1 MSASCGK
8 YAYFLLYPRTYLIYC
23 FTYGIWISNTKSL
36 KLKEEQNA
44 LTNMFLAKVI
54 FFLFV
59 LNHLFHHFVRMKY
72 CMIYFTMEV
81 TTKRKNIWWKY
92 HPPKTD
98 NILCMDS
105 LEGSHSTRHK
115 NNNLTEVIK
124 NTSLTS
130 SKNGMK
136 NLTCGKDFC
145 QTLELHLYCLLVGSQ
160 VTRHY
165 LPCTFMPKAANG
177 KNKILSLSLRTWLP
191 NLQYHVRV
199 PCG

>member
-1 MSASCGK
+1 
-8 YAYFLLYPRTYLIYC
+8 
-23 FTYGIWISNTKSL
+23 
-36 KLKEEQNA
+36 
-44 LTNMFLAKVI
+44 MFLAKVI

-177 KNKILSLSLRTWLP
+177 KNKILSLSLRT
-191 NLQYHVRV
+191 
-199 PCG
+199 